1 MVLKDRLEL
10 EIEKG
15 EKFVVFFE
23 FWLNGRVLSSAL
35 LRGACSGFVEG
46 SGRMVWLAFRGW
58 GWILLSEETR
68 RRRKTSNFGSS
79 GHFYLRL

>member
-35 LRGACSGFVEG
+35 LRGACSG
-46 SGRMVWLAFRGW
+46 
-58 GWILLSEETR
+58 
-68 RRRKTSNFGSS
+68 
-79 GHFYLRL
+79 

>member
-23 FWLNGRVLSSAL
+23 FWLNGCVLSSAL
-35 LRGACSGFVEG
+35 LRGACSG
-46 SGRMVWLAFRGW
+46 
-58 GWILLSEETR
+58 
-68 RRRKTSNFGSS
+68 
-79 GHFYLRL
+79 